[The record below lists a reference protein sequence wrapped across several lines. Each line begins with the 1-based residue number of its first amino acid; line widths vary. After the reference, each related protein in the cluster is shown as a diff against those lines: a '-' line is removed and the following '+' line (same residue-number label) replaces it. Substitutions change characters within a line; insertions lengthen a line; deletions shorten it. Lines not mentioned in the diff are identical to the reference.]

1 MSVFKSAMGYFS
13 SGGANGGSDNDFVG
27 QFVEIG
33 NMKLRVKK
41 VIAEGMCNFL
51 FLYHFWVYLGLILWL
66 VALGRPRGRTSIR
79 CQMAW
84 VINVTIL
91 GADEALSSLPTKV
104 GALDMLS
111 SEIMTSEI

>member
-41 VIAEGMCNFL
+41 VIAEGMWNIWF
-51 FLYHFWVYLGLILWL
+51 IIWL
-66 VALGRPRGRTSIR
+66 MCYVEYKKAS
-79 CQMAW
+79 
-84 VINVTIL
+84 
-91 GADEALSSLPTKV
+91 KV
-104 GALDMLS
+104 V
-111 SEIMTSEI
+111 

>member
-41 VIAEGMCNFL
+41 VIAEGMQSIYFSFQHVNMLRLQYNKITCKGIVH
-51 FLYHFWVYLGLILWL
+51 LYVG
-66 VALGRPRGRTSIR
+66 
-79 CQMAW
+79 
-84 VINVTIL
+84 NV
-91 GADEALSSLPTKV
+91 GGHEMGYSA
-104 GALDMLS
+104 
-111 SEIMTSEI
+111 

>member
-41 VIAEGMCNFL
+41 VIAEGKSISNCNKCL
-51 FLYHFWVYLGLILWL
+51 
-66 VALGRPRGRTSIR
+66 
-79 CQMAW
+79 
-84 VINVTIL
+84 
-91 GADEALSSLPTKV
+91 
-104 GALDMLS
+104 MLRL
-111 SEIMTSEI
+111 E

>member
-41 VIAEGMCNFL
+41 VIAEGKLCDS
-51 FLYHFWVYLGLILWL
+51 LW
-66 VALGRPRGRTSIR
+66 
-79 CQMAW
+79 
-84 VINVTIL
+84 
-91 GADEALSSLPTKV
+91 
-104 GALDMLS
+104 
-111 SEIMTSEI
+111 

>member
-41 VIAEGMCNFL
+41 VIAEGMQNIWFS
-51 FLYHFWVYLGLILWL
+51 FWLIHYLEYVKKLLEQCIYMLAMSR
-66 VALGRPRGRTSIR
+66 VTN
-79 CQMAW
+79 W
-84 VINVTIL
+84 VSWRNERHTAL
-91 GADEALSSLPTKV
+91 GADKNFVFSPKHIHCTRH
-104 GALDMLS
+104 MQ
-111 SEIMTSEI
+111 I

>member
-41 VIAEGMCNFL
+41 VIAEGKLYQIVLSIACSVMCF
-51 FLYHFWVYLGLILWL
+51 
-66 VALGRPRGRTSIR
+66 S
-79 CQMAW
+79 
-84 VINVTIL
+84 
-91 GADEALSSLPTKV
+91 
-104 GALDMLS
+104 
-111 SEIMTSEI
+111 

>member
-41 VIAEGMCNFL
+41 VIAEGKIIPNCNYFFKL
-51 FLYHFWVYLGLILWL
+51 RL
-66 VALGRPRGRTSIR
+66 
-79 CQMAW
+79 
-84 VINVTIL
+84 
-91 GADEALSSLPTKV
+91 E
-104 GALDMLS
+104 
-111 SEIMTSEI
+111 

>member
-41 VIAEGMCNFL
+41 VIAEGKSVSNCYNSVKFRL
-51 FLYHFWVYLGLILWL
+51 EEYIILRL
-66 VALGRPRGRTSIR
+66 A
-79 CQMAW
+79 
-84 VINVTIL
+84 
-91 GADEALSSLPTKV
+91 SSPFV
-104 GALDMLS
+104 
-111 SEIMTSEI
+111 

>member
-41 VIAEGMCNFL
+41 VIAEGKLTYSNICDQFL
-51 FLYHFWVYLGLILWL
+51 FKKFFIQIYYYIGLLYSY
-66 VALGRPRGRTSIR
+66 
-79 CQMAW
+79 C
-84 VINVTIL
+84 
-91 GADEALSSLPTKV
+91 
-104 GALDMLS
+104 
-111 SEIMTSEI
+111 

>member
-41 VIAEGMCNFL
+41 VIAEGMWCL
-51 FLYHFWVYLGLILWL
+51 
-66 VALGRPRGRTSIR
+66 
-79 CQMAW
+79 
-84 VINVTIL
+84 
-91 GADEALSSLPTKV
+91 
-104 GALDMLS
+104 
-111 SEIMTSEI
+111 